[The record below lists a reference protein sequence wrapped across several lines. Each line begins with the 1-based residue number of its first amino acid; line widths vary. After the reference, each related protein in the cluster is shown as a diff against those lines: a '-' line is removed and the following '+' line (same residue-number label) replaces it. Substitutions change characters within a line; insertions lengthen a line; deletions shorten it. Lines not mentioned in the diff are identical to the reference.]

1 MIVYIPGARV
11 REMSELLWRQ
21 LGADRDGS
29 MFPVKTMTDGS
40 TWMMVETTASIAVS
54 QYAELDG
61 MADLLQPYVD
71 AGELPASALTDL
83 DALIQS
89 KRGQMLVLW
98 EAFPALFQNAAQ
110 TGAQLGAAGLL
121 HFMEGGAA

>member
-1 MIVYIPGARV
+1 MIVYVPGLRV
-11 REMSELLWRQ
+11 QEMSELLWRQ
-21 LGADRDGS
+21 LGADRAGG

-54 QYAELDG
+54 QAAELDG
-61 MADLLQPYVD
+61 MAELLQPYVD

-98 EAFPALFQNAAQ
+98 EVFPALFQNAAQ

-121 HFMEGGAA
+121 HSMEGGAA